1 MRAALL
7 TTEMTEEFRV
17 RRLRPEDDV
26 QLEAL
31 YARTRNPYREEDAG
45 AVAAMHCLALQ
56 ARETG
61 CRWSA
66 LPAEARNASE
76 AEHRA
81 FWVAVPLAN
90 GMLEIIGTVGL
101 RIVGDSRSADAD
113 TVESSGLPSAE
124 KWTQT
129 ADVGEV
135 RRLRVLPEWR
145 RRGVATALMSELI
158 SWSATAGLRG
168 AAAQHD
174 RCATAGVGALPQS
187 RLSRNRAVISRRVRT
202 RVDAPAALMSSGC

>member
-1 MRAALL
+1 
-7 TTEMTEEFRV
+7 MTQEFRV

-66 LPAEARNASE
+66 LPAEARNGSE
-76 AEHRA
+76 ASIARS
-81 FWVAVPLAN
+81 
-90 GMLEIIGTVGL
+90 GL
-101 RIVGDSRSADAD
+101 RCRLRMECWRSSEQLAYESWATAASADAD
-113 TVESSGLPSAE
+113 SVESGGLPSAE
-124 KWTQT
+124 KWKQT

-158 SWSATAGLRG
+158 SWSARARLRG
-168 AAAQHD
+168 LVLNTTAAQLP
-174 RCATAGVGALPQS
+174 AL
-187 RLSRNRAVISRRVRT
+187 
-202 RVDAPAALMSSGC
+202 ALYRSLGFREIGRSYLDVYELVWMHLPH

>member
-1 MRAALL
+1 
-7 TTEMTEEFRV
+7 MTEEFRV

-45 AVAAMHCLALQ
+45 AVEAMHRLALL

-66 LPAEARNASE
+66 LPPEARNVSD

-90 GMLEIIGTVGL
+90 EMLEIIGTVGL
-101 RIVGDSRSADAD
+101 RIVGDNRSDNRAAAGACANSSGGGSVSGRRAWASVIPPSRSAFRTASCGWTLHQLRHSALTPPRTSQRRASAAD
-113 TVESSGLPSAE
+113 SQVP
-124 KWTQT
+124 
-129 ADVGEV
+129 
-135 RRLRVLPEWR
+135 
-145 RRGVATALMSELI
+145 
-158 SWSATAGLRG
+158 
-168 AAAQHD
+168 
-174 RCATAGVGALPQS
+174 
-187 RLSRNRAVISRRVRT
+187 
-202 RVDAPAALMSSGC
+202 

>member
-7 TTEMTEEFRV
+7 TIEMTQEFRV
-17 RRLRPEDDV
+17 RRLRPEDAV

-45 AVAAMHCLALQ
+45 AVEAMHRLALQ

-66 LPAEARNASE
+66 LPPEARNVSD

-90 GMLEIIGTVGL
+90 GMPEIIGTVGL

-158 SWSATAGLRG
+158 S
-168 AAAQHD
+168 
-174 RCATAGVGALPQS
+174 
-187 RLSRNRAVISRRVRT
+187 
-202 RVDAPAALMSSGC
+202 

>member
-1 MRAALL
+1 VRAALL
-7 TTEMTEEFRV
+7 TIEMTQEFRV
-17 RRLRPEDDV
+17 RRLRPGDAV

-45 AVAAMHCLALQ
+45 AVEAMHRLALL

-66 LPAEARNASE
+66 LPPEARNVSD

-90 GMLEIIGTVGL
+90 EMPEIIGTVGL
-101 RIVGDSRSADAD
+101 RMVGDNRSADAD

-124 KWTQT
+124 KWAQT

-168 AAAQHD
+168 LVLNTTAAQLP
-174 RCATAGVGALPQS
+174 AL
-187 RLSRNRAVISRRVRT
+187 
-202 RVDAPAALMSSGC
+202 ALYRSLGFREIGRSYLDVYELVWMHLPHG